1 MKIFF
6 SYTMVIRR
14 YIYLNH
20 HRFLMT
26 DDSIAHAVDRV
37 TMHFDII
44 MPIAIFVRS
53 PIAVH
58 FTGNILNFIA
68 SLYLQDNAAL
78 SQ

>member
-1 MKIFF
+1 
-6 SYTMVIRR
+6 
-14 YIYLNH
+14 
-20 HRFLMT
+20 MT
-26 DDSIAHAVDRV
+26 DDSIAHVVDRV

-53 PIAVH
+53 TIAVH

>member
-1 MKIFF
+1 
-6 SYTMVIRR
+6 
-14 YIYLNH
+14 
-20 HRFLMT
+20 MT

-44 MPIAIFVRS
+44 MPIEIFVES
-53 PIAVH
+53 SIAVH

-68 SLYLQDNAAL
+68 GLFLQNNAAL

>member
-1 MKIFF
+1 
-6 SYTMVIRR
+6 
-14 YIYLNH
+14 
-20 HRFLMT
+20 MT

-53 PIAVH
+53 TIAVH

-68 SLYLQDNAAL
+68 SYSHLHDNAAL

>member
-1 MKIFF
+1 
-6 SYTMVIRR
+6 
-14 YIYLNH
+14 
-20 HRFLMT
+20 MT
-26 DDSIAHAVDRV
+26 DDSIAHVVDKV